1 MRVQKEAKK
10 MRIISC
16 LSLSG
21 GMGKTTCSFF
31 LGMYLSKMG
40 YKVLLIDSDPQS
52 NLSFYSSVSVESDE
66 PTLLEVLKKEVEIE
80 DGIYETKYSNL
91 WIIPSDDA
99 LNQAQEYLSN
109 SGMGAVVLRK
119 RLSKV
124 SDLFDLCIVDSPPQR
139 SQISLT
145 VSGAADVLVIPAEV
159 SSKGINSVC
168 RTLDLVEEQIEIE
181 AFKGKILGILPFRDR
196 WVGIRQ
202 TKKSRESIETIKVLL
217 EEESRP
223 VLQGIKVLPSII
235 ESEQFKK
242 AMDLGMTLAELGH
255 EDLEYPFKYISE
267 QLSPTILATAS
278 V

>member
-1 MRVQKEAKK
+1 

-31 LGMYLSKMG
+31 LGMNLSKMG

-52 NLSFYSSVSVESDE
+52 NLSFYSSVAVEPDE

-80 DGIYETKYSNL
+80 DGIYETKYPNL

-119 RLSKV
+119 RLSRV
-124 SDLFDLCIVDSPPQR
+124 SDLFDFCIVDSPPQR

-181 AFKGKILGILPFRDR
+181 AFRGEILGILPFRDR
-196 WVGIRQ
+196 WVGRSQ

-217 EEESRP
+217 EEESRL

-255 EDLEYPFKYISE
+255 EDLEYPFRYISE
-267 QLSPTILATAS
+267 QLSPQILAKAS

>member
-1 MRVQKEAKK
+1 MQ
-10 MRIISC
+10 IISC

-31 LGMYLSKMG
+31 LGMYLRKMG

-52 NLSFYSSVSVESDE
+52 NLSFYSSVVVESDD

-80 DGIYETKYSNL
+80 DGIYETKYPNL

-109 SGMGAVVLRK
+109 SGMGAVLLRK
-119 RLSKV
+119 RLGSI
-124 SDLFDLCIVDSPPQR
+124 SDIFDFCIVDSPPQR

-145 VSGAADVLVIPAEV
+145 VSGAADVLLIPAEV
-159 SSKGINSVC
+159 SSKGINSIC
-168 RTLDLVEEQIEIE
+168 RTLDLVEEQAEIE
-181 AFKGKILGILPFRDR
+181 AFKGEILGVLPFRDR
-196 WVGIRQ
+196 WVGRSQ
-202 TKKSRESIETIKVLL
+202 TKKSRESIETIKEFL
-217 EEESRP
+217 EEESRA
-223 VLQGIKVLPSII
+223 VLKGIKVLPSII

-242 AMDLGMTLAELGH
+242 AMDSGMTLAELGH

-267 QLSPTILATAS
+267 QLSSRLLVSTSA
-278 V
+278 